1 MLSIEN
7 VTKKYGDYTALE
19 DITLEMDHGVYGLLA
34 PNGAGKTTLIK
45 MIATLLFPTEG
56 RILWDGRDIFTM
68 GEEYRSLIGYMPQ
81 EFGYYR
87 NETAVSYLCYL
98 GALQGIRHEE
108 AERKVAE
115 VLEKAGLD
123 PYEKKKLKQ
132 YSGGMLQRVSLAQ
145 ALLND
150 PKLLILDEPTAGL
163 DPIERVRFRNL
174 IRSMAG
180 DRIIILSTHI
190 VSDMESAADRIILLK
205 NKKVLCSDTADNI
218 IAFAAGR
225 VFEMPADAAAE
236 LSWTLLS
243 EGIHDG
249 NAYRRYYAERI
260 PEGCVSSEPTLEDAF
275 LKIYGENR

>member
-56 RILWDGRDIFTM
+56 RILWDGMDIFTM

-115 VLEKAGLD
+115 V
-123 PYEKKKLKQ
+123 Q

-163 DPIERVRFRNL
+163 DPVERVRFRNL